1 MAELKKDETR
11 FVIAIYVD
19 NKFGVLTRVTSM
31 FTRRG
36 FNIDALTVGVTE
48 SPEYSRITLSMS
60 GDGYAR
66 AQMLNQLRKLH
77 NVKKVEILDEKD
89 TIERELLLIKVKNE
103 TEQHQLIMSCVD
115 IFKAKIIDY
124 STTTLGIEVTGDS
137 DKIDAFIEMI
147 RPVGIIESCRS
158 GVIALSKGSGS
169 MLDTPDLF

>member
-1 MAELKKDETR
+1 MAEVKKDETR

-36 FNIDALTVGVTE
+36 FNIDALTVVVTE
-48 SPEYSRITLSMS
+48 SQEYYRIKISMS

-77 NVKKVEILDEKD
+77 NVKKVEILDEQD
-89 TIERELLLIKVKNE
+89 TIERELLLIKVKN
-103 TEQHQLIMSCVD
+103 TAEQHQLIMSTVD

-124 STTTLGIEVTGDS
+124 STT
-137 DKIDAFIEMI
+137 
-147 RPVGIIESCRS
+147 
-158 GVIALSKGSGS
+158 
-169 MLDTPDLF
+169 